1 MNKLLAKQEFEVPIC
16 SSIRFCNCERQYAAI
31 REKKLEELVRQ
42 RKWQQRYKFVVAAG
56 RPPASV
62 AAGAIV
68 GRASTSKNS
77 SNNEAA
83 NGDAKPEWL
92 QVTERQSPVVCA
104 QSQIKSRISDPFD
117 IVQLNE
123 AAKAASPGA
132 EVRRR
137 LDNDAQST
145 DRDYALVMSSVF
157 Y

>member
-1 MNKLLAKQEFEVPIC
+1 MQQFEK
-16 SSIRFCNCERQYAAI
+16 E
-31 REKKLEELVRQ
+31 KLEELVRQ
-42 RKWQQRYKFVVAAG
+42 RKWQQRYRFSVAAG
-56 RPPASV
+56 RPAASG

-77 SNNEAA
+77 SDNEAA
-83 NGDAKPEWL
+83 NGDVKPEWL
-92 QVTERQSPVVCA
+92 QVTERQSPIVRA

-123 AAKAASPGA
+123 AAKAALPGA

-137 LDNDAQST
+137 LDIDVQST
-145 DRDYALVMSSVF
+145 DSDYALGMSSVL